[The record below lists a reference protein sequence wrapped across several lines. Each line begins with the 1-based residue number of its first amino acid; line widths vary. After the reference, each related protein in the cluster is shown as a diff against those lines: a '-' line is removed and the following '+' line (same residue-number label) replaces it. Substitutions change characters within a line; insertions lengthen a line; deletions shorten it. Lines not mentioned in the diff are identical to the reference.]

1 MLKLIVKSC
10 LNQSMY
16 DYGCC
21 RDMVPFAVVS
31 LRSEVYG
38 GARLVWCAGG
48 SVRCTLACTLEYA
61 VYACCGGGGGDG
73 GAGFNRGLSAGRGAL
88 SQLW

>member
-1 MLKLIVKSC
+1 
-10 LNQSMY
+10 MY

-48 SVRCTLACTLEYA
+48 SALVCSLACTLEYA
-61 VYACCGGGGGDG
+61 VYACCGGAGGGGGGGGGG
-73 GAGFNRGLSAGRGAL
+73 GAGFNRGPSAGRGAL